1 MPVNHIEAPLLETNM
16 KPSWRNTRFLAIP
29 LALAAAV
36 FGGCQT
42 VDTTQPGTVGV
53 DRDQR
58 MMLSSADV
66 DKAAAQAYQKAMQ
79 EAAKKGVLNRD
90 AAQVQRVRA
99 ISSRL
104 IPATAAFRKDAP
116 SWKWEVNVISSPE
129 VNAWCMPGGKLA
141 IYTGLIEKLKV
152 SDDELAAVMGHE
164 IAHALRE
171 HGRERASQQAAQNAV
186 IGIGAAL
193 LGIGDAGAGLVNIVA
208 DVTIGLPYSREFEVE
223 ADRIGVEL
231 AARAGYDPRAA
242 VTLWQKMG
250 QVGGGAPPQF
260 LSTHPSPQNRQKDLA
275 DYAARVMPLY
285 EAARKR

>member
-1 MPVNHIEAPLLETNM
+1 M
-16 KPSWRNTRFLAIP
+16 KPTWRNTRFLAIP
-29 LALAAAV
+29 LALATAA

-58 MMLSSADV
+58 MMLSSAEV
-66 DKAAAQAYQKAMQ
+66 NKAADQAYQQTLK
-79 EAAKKGVLNRD
+79 EAAKKGALNRN
-90 AAQVQRVRA
+90 AAQVARVRA
-99 ISSRL
+99 IAQRL
-104 IPATAAFRKDAP
+104 IPATASFRPDAP
-116 SWKWEVNVISSPE
+116 RWAWEVNVISSNE

-141 IYTGLIEKLKV
+141 VYTGLIDKLRV
-152 SDDELAAVMGHE
+152 TDEELAAVMGHE

-242 VTLWQKMG
+242 VTLWQKME
-250 QVGGGAPPQF
+250 QAGGGAPPQF
-260 LSTHPSPQNRQKDLA
+260 LSTHPSPQNRARDLT